1 MIRNIIISIFLGWVS
16 ILQAQTRIDSLNT
29 TSYLEDQIYLALTYN
44 DLSNRPKSVSQ
55 NGFSGGVSIG
65 FIKDIPF
72 NLDPDFGVGIGL
84 GYGYNVFIQNI
95 KISKED
101 NITLFSLAEDYKTN
115 WLRLHTI
122 ELPFEIRWRNSSI
135 EKYKF
140 WRIYTGIKTSYIFSS
155 RSKFNDSESTITT
168 KNIEEIKK
176 VQYGIELSAGYS
188 TWNLYI
194 YYGLSPLF
202 ENSNFNNGEK
212 LKLKDFK
219 VGLKFYIM

>member
-72 NLDPDFGVGIGL
+72 NLDPDFGIGIGL

-101 NITLFSLAEDYKTN
+101 NISLFSLAEDYKTN

-155 RSKFNDSESTITT
+155 RAKFIDSESTITS
-168 KNIEEIKK
+168 KNIEEINKL
-176 VQYGIELSAGYS
+176 QYGIVLSAGYS
-188 TWNLYI
+188 TWNLHI
-194 YYGLSPLF
+194 YYGLSPIF
-202 ENSNFNNGEK
+202 ENSNLNNTEE

>member
-44 DLSNRPKSVSQ
+44 DLSNRPESVSQ
-55 NGFSGGVSIG
+55 NGFSCGVSIG

-72 NLDPDFGVGIGL
+72 NLDPDFGIGIGL

-140 WRIYTGIKTSYIFSS
+140 WRKYRLLLYAYLIFKYGAWG
-155 RSKFNDSESTITT
+155 RFNFRWCVYCVTI
-168 KNIEEIKK
+168 N
-176 VQYGIELSAGYS
+176 
-188 TWNLYI
+188 
-194 YYGLSPLF
+194 
-202 ENSNFNNGEK
+202 
-212 LKLKDFK
+212 
-219 VGLKFYIM
+219 